1 MATGMIAAV
10 NDAPPEGPPGDPRD
24 ALIREQAERLEAQ
37 AEQIAGQAERIAALE
52 AAVADLRERLEAA
65 ERAGSRNSGN
75 SSMPPSSDGLPGRK
89 PPRRQRRA
97 AERADK
103 KKRGK
108 QPGSPGASMTWEVP
122 DRTEDHHPRGAC
134 PCGRDLADAADLGV
148 ARSYQ
153 QEEIP
158 AAAAER
164 VQHDLHEAR
173 CACGRA
179 HVAAR
184 PAGVLDSALSTGP
197 RLRALAVYLVVFQHV
212 PVERCR
218 QLIADVAGAL
228 VSDGYIHSCLARAA
242 SLAAEVVALI
252 RALITAAPVAGFDE
266 TTLRSGP
273 AGEKK
278 YVHGAFTER
287 YSAFWLGT
295 RSLDSMQDAGIL
307 PGFAGI
313 VVSDRYQNYFHPR
326 WEHITGNQACLAH
339 ILRDYEDCDESYPGA
354 VWPAQAQRALRGMI
368 HAWHAA
374 RDQGLPAIPA
384 GALTPL
390 EHEFRHAVLAGLAS
404 VPRVPGPKN
413 STKQRPGRELLEFCR
428 DRGDD
433 VLRFTTDTSIWPTN
447 NISERGV
454 RPLKTQQ
461 KVSGRLASDDVTQ
474 DRLDIRSYIDTARK
488 HGKNA
493 MDVLHDL
500 MLGRPWQPPAA
511 AFSP

>member
-1 MATGMIAAV
+1 MTDV
-10 NDAPPEGPPGDPRD
+10 PPGDLPEDPRD
-24 ALIREQAERLEAQ
+24 ALIREQAQLIAVQ
-37 AEQIAGQAERIAALE
+37 AEQIAALE
-52 AAVADLRERLEAA
+52 AVVADLREQLERA

-75 SSMPPSSDGLPGRK
+75 SSMPPSSDDLPGRK
-89 PPRRQRRA
+89 PPRKQRRA
-97 AERADK
+97 AERAE

-122 DRTEDHHPRGAC
+122 DRTEDHHPGGAC
-134 PCGRDLADAADLGV
+134 SCGRDLADAADLGV

-158 AAAAER
+158 VAAAER
-164 VQHDLHEAR
+164 VQHDLHESR
-173 CACGRA
+173 CACGRV

-184 PAGVLDSALSTGP
+184 PAGVPDSVLSIGP

-212 PVERCR
+212 PVDRCR
-218 QLIADVAGAL
+218 QLIADVTGAV
-228 VSDGYIHSCLARAA
+228 VSDGFIHSCLRQAA
-242 SLAAEVVALI
+242 GLAAEVVRLI
-252 RALITAAPVAGFDE
+252 RTLITAAAVAGFDE
-266 TTLRSGP
+266 TTLRSGA

-278 YVHGAFTER
+278 YVHGAFTEE
-287 YSAFWLGT
+287 YSAFWLGA
-295 RSLDSMQDAGIL
+295 RSLDSMANAGIL
-307 PGFAGI
+307 PDFAGI

-326 WEHITGNQACLAH
+326 WKHIAGNQACLSH
-339 ILRDYEDCDESYPGA
+339 LLRDYQDCAESYPGA
-354 VWPAQAQRALRGMI
+354 VWPVQAQRTLRGMI

-374 RDQGLPAIPA
+374 REQGLPAIPDDT
-384 GALTPL
+384 LKPL
-390 EHEFRHAVLAGLAS
+390 AHEFRHAVLAGLAS

-428 DRGDD
+428 DRRDD
-433 VLRFTTDTSIWPTN
+433 VLRFTTDTRIWPTN

-461 KVSGRLASDDVTQ
+461 KISGRLTSDDVTQ
-474 DRLDIRSYIDTARK
+474 DRLDTRSYIDTARK

-500 MLGRPWQPPAA
+500 MLGRPWRPPVQ

>member
-1 MATGMIAAV
+1 VT
-10 NDAPPEGPPGDPRD
+10 DALPEEPSADPRD
-24 ALIREQAERLEAQ
+24 ALIREQAER
-37 AEQIAGQAERIAALE
+37 IVALE
-52 AAVADLRERLEAA
+52 AVVADLRERLEAA

-75 SSMPPSSDGLPGRK
+75 SSMPPSSDDLPGRK
-89 PPRRQRRA
+89 PPRKQRRA
-97 AERADK
+97 AERAER

-122 DRTEDHHPRGAC
+122 DRTEDYFPQGAC
-134 PCGRDLADAADLGV
+134 SCGRDLAGGADLGV

-153 QEEIP
+153 QEEVP

-164 VQHDLHEAR
+164 VQHDLHGVR
-173 CACGRA
+173 CACGRP

-184 PAGVLDSALSTGP
+184 PAGVPDSALSIGP

-218 QLIADVAGAL
+218 QLIADVAGAV
-228 VSDGYIHSCLARAA
+228 VSEGFIHSCLAKAA

-252 RALITAAPVAGFDE
+252 RALITASAVAGFDE

-278 YVHGAFTER
+278 YVHGAFTEL
-287 YSAFWLGT
+287 YSAFWLGA
-295 RSLDSMQDAGIL
+295 RSLEAMADAGIL
-307 PGFAGI
+307 PDFAGI
-313 VVSDRYQNYFHPR
+313 VVSDRYQNYFNPR
-326 WEHITGNQACLAH
+326 WEHVTGNQPCLSH
-339 ILRDYEDCDESYPGA
+339 LLRDYEDCTEAYPGA
-354 VWPAQAQRALRGMI
+354 VWPVQAQRALRGMI

-374 RDQGLPAIPA
+374 CEQGLPAIPA
-384 GALTPL
+384 GVLKPL
-390 EHEFRHAVLAGLAS
+390 AHEFRHAVLAGLAS
-404 VPRVPGPKN
+404 VPRNPGPKN
-413 STKQRPGRELLEFCR
+413 STKQKPGRELLEFCR
-428 DRGDD
+428 DRRAD
-433 VLRFTTDTSIWPTN
+433 VLRFTTDTNVWPTN

-461 KVSGRLASDDVTQ
+461 KISGRLASDDVTQ

-500 MLGRPWQPPAA
+500 MLGTPWRPPAPA
-511 AFSP
+511 SSP